1 MILSNNS
8 YLRNPPVIIEP
19 KQVVIFDS
27 IRFSLDICVISYNRL
42 KSNLSLLT
50 DKVKISQRDYP
61 EIFLD
66 VWSLINNSVI
76 FYKVSSREFNLKN
89 EEPYFQEILKA
100 KSLRDSNQ
108 HIDERLSQ
116 VLKTENYPIYGSLS
130 WKKRYSENGEIKVST
145 IYSGLF
151 THRNKVSMTL
161 TNSVEDELDEFIQ
174 QIEFT
179 GIARKG
185 IRPDFYFEEQKIS
198 INKLVQDLKWW
209 TNHFDQQLENQLKNF
224 DLTKRHQSDLIIQ
237 LLGQEIKIKK

>member
-1 MILSNNS
+1 MILSDNS

-19 KQVVIFDS
+19 KQIVIFDS
-27 IRFSLDICVISYNRL
+27 IRFSLDICAISYNRL

-50 DKVKISQRDYP
+50 DKVKISQRNYP

-76 FYKVSSREFNLKN
+76 FYKISSKEFNLKN

-130 WKKRYSENGEIKVST
+130 WKKRYSESDEIKVST

-185 IRPDFYFEEQKIS
+185 IRTDFYFEEQKIS

-209 TNHFDQQLENQLKNF
+209 TNHFDRQLENQLKKF

-237 LLGQEIKIKK
+237 LLGQEIKIKN

>member
-1 MILSNNS
+1 M
-8 YLRNPPVIIEP
+8 
-19 KQVVIFDS
+19 
-27 IRFSLDICVISYNRL
+27 
-42 KSNLSLLT
+42 LT